1 MGAGYDIV
9 NFTRRERL
17 NTVRIGGMKARE
29 MARDHASASLV
40 VWYFLLRRGDQIAL
54 VSDYDI
60 ESHRAFFGIVPTYEQ
75 LNGFRDV
82 TEEVIAHAVK
92 ALLLT
97 DHGEEPMC
105 EDDPDLTLRLIRVNM
120 NPGPLPPD
128 GL

>member
-1 MGAGYDIV
+1 MGACYEVV

-17 NTVRIGGMKARE
+17 NTVGIGGMKSRE
-29 MARDHASASLV
+29 IAWDHASASLV

-60 ESHRAFFGIVPTYEQ
+60 ESHRAFFGIILTHEE

-82 TEEVIAHAVK
+82 TKEVIAHAVK
-92 ALLLT
+92 AKLFT
-97 DHGEEPMC
+97 DHGEESIG
-105 EDDPDLTLRLIRVNM
+105 EDDPDCTRLLIRVNM